1 MNRRDFEIDVLCDY
15 SVKTIEWEIVHAY
28 NNTRCRDLDSSV
40 LLSLRKNIINKEML
54 AHQKDLLPDI
64 VAFRVSDFTENI
76 FFSYEMQQVS
86 NDCALVMI
94 F

>member
-1 MNRRDFEIDVLCDY
+1 MNFVYNSFASEMKRLHGY
-15 SVKTIEWEIVHAY
+15 SCNHVTA
-28 NNTRCRDLDSSV
+28 RCLEGKDS
-40 LLSLRKNIINKEML
+40 
-54 AHQKDLLPDI
+54 LPDI
-64 VAFRVSDFTENI
+64 VAFRVSDFIKNI